1 MREGLAEDPH
11 VAACKSVNDV
21 GLVLL
26 RPDCLRSG
34 KATALVDHL
43 RRRYRLRVL
52 GIRVLRLSA
61 RQLRTL
67 YSRPTALW
75 GETAWLH
82 RELLTREPSAV
93 VLLMARSPLY
103 SDVWSLLDSI
113 KGPSLAVARAP
124 ESLRQRFGRQ
134 SSFHSVIHC
143 PGDRSSMKAAVRLFF
158 GNSRAQKSEIPRSVW
173 SVLLE
178 LEPRRGASVFEA
190 AAHTA
195 RRMTAAAILR
205 GTAAHGLLFRLGRLL
220 DELKARSYP
229 DQRETFLEFARRRER
244 ELRRIPDL
252 PCLFGC
258 RGLTAQRTAR
268 LLRRLERNNVPV
280 SSELAGLLYAG
291 ALADLNPTAVWE
303 DTRLYPYKRQKSP

>member
-1 MREGLAEDPH
+1 M
-11 VAACKSVNDV
+11 NDA

-43 RRRYRLRVL
+43 RRRYGLRVL
-52 GIRVLRLSA
+52 GIRVLRLSG
-61 RQLRTL
+61 QMFRTL
-67 YSRPTALW
+67 YPRPTALW
-75 GETAWLH
+75 GETAWFH
-82 RELLTREPSAV
+82 RELLTREPSAI
-93 VLLMARSPLY
+93 VLFAGRSPLD

-143 PGDRSSMKAAVRLFF
+143 PSDRKGMKAAVRLFF
-158 GNSRAQKSEIPRSVW
+158 GNLRAPRAEIRRSVW

-178 LEPRRGASVFEA
+178 LEPRQGASVFEA

-195 RRMTAAAILR
+195 RRVTAAAILR
-205 GTAAHGLLFRLGRLL
+205 GAAAYGLLARLGRLL
-220 DELKARSYP
+220 VELRAESYP
-229 DQRETFLEFARRRER
+229 DQRKTFLNFARRRER

-252 PCLFGC
+252 LFLFGC
-258 RGLTAQRTAR
+258 RALTAQSTAR
-268 LLRRLERNNVPV
+268 LLRRLERDNVPV
-280 SSELAGLLYAG
+280 SNELAGLLYAG
-291 ALADLNPTAVWE
+291 ALADLNPTAEWE
-303 DTRLYPYKRQKSP
+303 GTRLYPYGRQESA